1 MSNSVCFMIGLSLI
15 FGGAPMG
22 FFFKNSRSDQ
32 NQPRN
37 FRAKVIT
44 FLNQKGGVGKT
55 TMAFNTAHALAAE
68 GKKVLVIDMDP

>member
-1 MSNSVCFMIGLSLI
+1 
-15 FGGAPMG
+15 MG
-22 FFFKNSRSDQ
+22 FFFNKSRSSEK
-32 NQPRN
+32 NVSS

-68 GKKVLVIDMDP
+68 GKKVLVIDLDPQCQYFTSLWMGYQ